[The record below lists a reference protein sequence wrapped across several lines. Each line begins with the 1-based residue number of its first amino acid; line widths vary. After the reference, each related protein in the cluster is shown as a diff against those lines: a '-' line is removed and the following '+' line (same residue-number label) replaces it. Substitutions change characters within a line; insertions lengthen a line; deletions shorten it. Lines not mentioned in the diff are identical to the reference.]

1 MFRGAERV
9 GLQELGPRL
18 TLKLRSLQRGTFNSK
33 HGEFLWLHKVSPTSH
48 CPPYILNYCAFIIVS
63 EKTDGHKQKK
73 ISPMMTLFTSCLC
86 KNGAKTFQLSFFC
99 LSVIRG
105 YEMLIGR
112 PVFSYTIGSSVCLSV
127 AVVLVALTT
136 VVSMATPEVGASRG

>member
-1 MFRGAERV
+1 MAPQSQSNLTFSALYTKLLCVYYCFRENRWTQAEENFTYDDIIYIV
-9 GLQELGPRL
+9 
-18 TLKLRSLQRGTFNSK
+18 F
-33 HGEFLWLHKVSPTSH
+33 V
-48 CPPYILNYCAFIIVS
+48 YIL
-63 EKTDGHKQKK
+63 H
-73 ISPMMTLFTSCLC
+73 C